1 MSLHESFTRLAALN
15 GPFTT
20 GQKRKEMFTLPGA
33 AGPIMH
39 FELESAGLQSSTD
52 QSCFGSKGPSQSRG
66 VCRAE
71 GTKFPSL
78 PLPL

>member
-1 MSLHESFTRLAALN
+1 
-15 GPFTT
+15 
-20 GQKRKEMFTLPGA
+20 MFTLPGA